1 MSQSILTENYD
12 VVGVITLN
20 RPEILNAW
28 DRPMRDSLI
37 KSLEAFQAD
46 PRIKA
51 IVLTGAGERAFGAG
65 QDLNEAKTFDSN
77 QALDWVDEWR
87 RLYGAIR
94 ALTKPLVCALNGLAA
109 GSAFQ
114 VALLADF
121 RVAHENVRLGQPEI
135 NSGLPTATGSWIMLP
150 IIGLSRTVD
159 LTLTGRMVDADEAH
173 RIGLLS
179 RIVPRNKVLR
189 ESIGLALELSDK
201 APVAMRLNKQRFREL
216 TEDSFQETMHAA
228 QRMHA
233 EAYGSGEPGTL
244 MERFVQRRTK
254 SDQAR

>member
-1 MSQSILTENYD
+1 M
-12 VVGVITLN
+12 VGVVILN

-46 PRIKA
+46 PRIKS
-51 IVLTGAGERAFGAG
+51 IVITGAGERAFGAG
-65 QDLNEAKTFDSN
+65 QDLNEARTFDSD
-77 QALDWVDEWR
+77 QAREWVDEWR
-87 RLYGAIR
+87 RLYGTIR

-121 RVAHENVRLGQPEI
+121 RIAHEAVRLGQPEI
-135 NSGLPTATGSWIMLP
+135 NSGLPTATGSWVMLP

-159 LTLTGRMVDADEAH
+159 LTLTGRMVDADEAY

-179 RIVPRNKVLR
+179 RIVPRKEVLS
-189 ESIGLALELSDK
+189 ESIALALELSEK
-201 APVAMRLNKQRFREL
+201 ASVAMRLNKQRFREL
-216 TEDSFQETMHAA
+216 TEVSFQETMNAA

-233 EAYGSGEPGTL
+233 EAYDSGEPGTF
-244 MERFVQRRTK
+244 MDRFVQRRTK
-254 SDQAR
+254 SDQGG